1 MTRIIDRETAGGLCG
16 CLECIDMMREVQ
28 RLVSDGQC
36 AMLERGLI
44 PFSNGNSLAVMPAG
58 MESFGIT
65 GAKLAIFAG
74 PETKKK
80 HTQQGI
86 IPLFSTE
93 DGSLAAIVE
102 AEMITVLRT
111 AAVSAMATDCLARK
125 EAHTLCVIGAGRL
138 AYMHILFIS
147 KIRTIT
153 KVYLHARGAARAQA
167 LAERVTRELGIEA
180 VVCREAA
187 EAAGSADIVCTV
199 TNAKEPVLRGEWLR
213 PGTHVNAVGACKRT
227 AREVDTD
234 VIKNCR
240 VFVDSRKAALQDAGD
255 ILIPMERGEV
265 DETVITGEIGEV
277 VAAGIAGRRSLDEK
291 TLFESVGLPVQD
303 LIMAYRIFQK
313 ACKNNAGI
321 EIQL

>member
-147 KIRTIT
+147 KIRSIT
-153 KVYLHARGAARAQA
+153 KVYLHARGMERARS
-167 LAERVTRELGIEA
+167 LAERVCRELGIEA

-187 EAAGSADIVCTV
+187 EAVKSADIVCTV
-199 TNAKEPVLRGEWLR
+199 TNAKEPVLQGEWLR

-227 AREVDTD
+227 VREVDTG
-234 VIKNCR
+234 VLKRCR
-240 VFVDSRKAALQDAGD
+240 VFVDSRKAALTDAGD
-255 ILIPMERGEV
+255 ILIPMEKQEL
-265 DETVITGEIGEV
+265 DDTVISGEIGEV
-277 VAAGIAGRRSLDEK
+277 LAGEIPGRQSDEEM

-303 LIMAYRIFQK
+303 LMMAYRIYRK
-313 ACKNNAGI
+313 ACENGSGV
-321 EIQL
+321 EVQL